1 MLRTTRRCCARR
13 AGAAHDAPVL
23 RTVSP
28 ILPVAD
34 VAASIRFYREVLGFR
49 IGWTWGDPPTVA
61 SVCRDQVELML
72 ERTGEGRPASTAKV
86 YLTTSGVQP
95 FHDAAVAAGARVLVP
110 LSVRDYGMRDF
121 RLVDPDGNEL
131 SFGEPTG

>member
-1 MLRTTRRCCARR
+1 VSADVERPDGT
-13 AGAAHDAPVL
+13 AHDAPVL

-34 VAASIRFYREVLGFR
+34 VAAAIWFYCDVLGFR
-49 IGWTWGDPPTVA
+49 VGWTWGDPPTVA

-72 ERTGEGRPASTAKV
+72 ERRGEGVPAAPAKV
-86 YLTTSGVQP
+86 YMTMGGVQR
-95 FHDAAVAAGARVLVP
+95 FHDAAVAAGARVAVP
-110 LSVRDYGMRDF
+110 LAVRDYGMSDC

>member
-1 MLRTTRRCCARR
+1 VSADVEPS
-13 AGAAHDAPVL
+13 GAAAHGVPVL

-34 VAASIRFYREVLGFR
+34 VTAAIRFYRDVLGFR
-49 IGWTWGDPPTVA
+49 VGWTWGNPPTVA

-72 ERTGEGRPASTAKV
+72 ERGGEGLPASTAKV
-86 YLTTSGVQP
+86 YLTMSGIQP
-95 FHDAAVAAGARVLVP
+95 FHDAAVAAGARVAVP
-110 LSVRDYGMRDF
+110 LAVRDYGMRDC